1 MKKILK
7 YAAVF
12 LVLAVAVASCT
23 KETTPERINIQ
34 FPDKQSPILRDNAYY
49 QNLRAYK
56 QTKHK
61 LAFGWYGSWTAVGAS
76 YQSRLISAPDSMDI
90 ISIWSQ
96 WHTLTPQQKAD
107 KEFVQKTLGTKVIY
121 TIFAHEVPEQFLVDG
136 EVTPEG
142 LATYAKAYAKDS
154 MDKYQYDGI
163 DLDYE
168 PEWGG
173 KGPLVDGVTVY
184 REQNPNLRTYNDNMT
199 TFVKEL
205 SKWVGPASGTGRL
218 LVIDGVP
225 FGVHPSVSQL
235 FDYGIVQAYSC
246 YKAVGSDEYDE
257 SLQGRFNKAAIGDWR
272 PEQYIYTENF
282 EAYWQTGGVTHTD
295 REGNT
300 MPSLIGMATF
310 NPTQGACAGFGAYHM
325 EYEYGTSSMP
335 YKYMRMAIQAAN
347 PAGGWTTPID
357 VAYSTANSS
366 SVLFLVEDDGSIT
379 TTKSGSVSLSF
390 SRPVVSDMQLTLG
403 VDNALVEAY
412 NKANGTEYKT
422 IQPSLVKIDAV
433 QCKENQVFSPDIVVT
448 VDPASIEKG
457 YYLIPVVIDPIEDAG
472 YAVKE
477 GAVHYIFVTK
487 ASVDVEIGA
496 TSLDGVKIA
505 STSAWTITCCQ
516 GTATSGAT
524 GVWNC
529 DSDAQKAAMFDG
541 KLDDK
546 CWYASSA
553 SWSWGNG
560 GNFTIDMGEAND
572 VTGLRWHIY
581 YTDAEPQCID
591 LTYSADGN
599 NWYSLTSG
607 VAFKPVLADGWKYF
621 KFKRTVKARYIRVYI
636 GGFSSGYTS
645 MNEAEIYGPAN

>member
-1 MKKILK
+1 ML
-7 YAAVF
+7 AA
-12 LVLAVAVASCT
+12 AVASCT

-34 FPDKQSPILRDNAYY
+34 HPDQQSPILRDNAYY

-107 KEFVQKTLGTKVIY
+107 KEFVQKIMGTKVIY

-142 LATYAKAYAKDS
+142 LASYAKAYAKDS

-173 KGPLVDGVTVY
+173 RGPLVDGVSVY
-184 REQNPNLRTYNDNMT
+184 YQPNPDLRTYNDNMT
-199 TFVKEL
+199 IFVKEL

-225 FGVHPSVSQL
+225 FGVHPSVSQC
-235 FDYGIVQAYSC
+235 FDYGIVQAYGAS
-246 YKAVGSDEYDE
+246 KASGSQYDE
-257 SLQGRFNKAAIGDWR
+257 TLQGRFNKAAIGDWR
-272 PEQYIYTENF
+272 PEQYIFTENF
-282 EAYWQTGGVTHTD
+282 EAYWQTGGVTFTD
-295 REGNT
+295 REGNK

-357 VAYSTANSS
+357 VAFSTADSS
-366 SVLFLVEDDGSIT
+366 GITFLVEEDGSVNT
-379 TTKSGSVSLSF
+379 SRSGEVSLSF
-390 SRPVVSDMQLTLG
+390 TRPVVNDMQISLNVNNTL
-403 VDNALVEAY
+403 VQAY
-412 NKANGTEYKT
+412 NDANGTNYKPLD
-422 IQPSLVKIDAV
+422 PSLVKIAPV
-433 QCKENQVFSPDIVVT
+433 QCTENQVFSPNIAVD

-457 YYLIPVVIDPIEDAG
+457 YYLIPIEIAPIEDARICRQGGFRTLCLRYEGLDGCRNRRDDARRLEDRSDLGMDDHLLSG
-472 YAVKE
+472 YCDERRHRCLELRLRRAEGGHVRRQARCQLLVCKQRFLFVGQRRQLHHRHGRSQRRDRPALAYLLSGFRTAVHRPHLQRRRQCLVQPFGRRSLHS
-477 GAVHYIFVTK
+477 GAVRELEVVQIQ
-487 ASVDVEIGA
+487 E
-496 TSLDGVKIA
+496 
-505 STSAWTITCCQ
+505 
-516 GTATSGAT
+516 
-524 GVWNC
+524 
-529 DSDAQKAAMFDG
+529 
-541 KLDDK
+541 
-546 CWYASSA
+546 
-553 SWSWGNG
+553 NG
-560 GNFTIDMGEAND
+560 QSPLYP
-572 VTGLRWHIY
+572 GLRGSCNGLYEHERSRNLRPGQLAIY
-581 YTDAEPQCID
+581 
-591 LTYSADGN
+591 
-599 NWYSLTSG
+599 
-607 VAFKPVLADGWKYF
+607 
-621 KFKRTVKARYIRVYI
+621 
-636 GGFSSGYTS
+636 
-645 MNEAEIYGPAN
+645 

>member
-1 MKKILK
+1 ML
-7 YAAVF
+7 AA
-12 LVLAVAVASCT
+12 AVASCT

-34 FPDKQSPILRDNAYY
+34 HPDQQSPILRDNAYY

-107 KEFVQKTLGTKVIY
+107 KEFVQKVMGTKVIY

-142 LATYAKAYAKDS
+142 LASYAKAYAKDS

-173 KGPLVDGVTVY
+173 RGPLVDGVSVY
-184 REQNPNLRTYNDNMT
+184 YQPNPDLRTYNDNMT
-199 TFVKEL
+199 IFVKEL

-225 FGVHPSVSQL
+225 FGVHPSVSQC
-235 FDYGIVQAYSC
+235 FDYGIVQAYGAS
-246 YKAVGSDEYDE
+246 KASGSQYDE
-257 SLQGRFNKAAIGDWR
+257 TLQGRFNKAAIGDWR
-272 PEQYIYTENF
+272 PEQYIFTENF
-282 EAYWQTGGVTHTD
+282 EAYWQTGGVTFTD
-295 REGNT
+295 REGNK

-357 VAYSTANSS
+357 VAFSTADSS
-366 SVLFLVEDDGSIT
+366 GITFLVEEDGSVNT
-379 TTKSGSVSLSF
+379 SRSGEVSLSF
-390 SRPVVSDMQLTLG
+390 TRPVVNDMQISLNVNNTL
-403 VDNALVEAY
+403 VQAY
-412 NKANGTEYKT
+412 NDANGTNYKPLD
-422 IQPSLVKIDAV
+422 PSLVKIAPV
-433 QCKENQVFSPDIVVT
+433 QCTENQVFSPNIAVD

-457 YYLIPVVIDPIEDAG
+457 YYLIPIEIAPIEDAG

-477 GAVHYIFVTK
+477 GSVHYVFVTK
-487 ASVDVEIGA
+487 VSMDVEIGA
-496 TSLDGVKIA
+496 TTLDGSKIA
-505 STSAWTITCCQ
+505 PTSAWTITCCQ

-529 DSDAQKAAMFDG
+529 DSAAQKAAMFDG
-541 KLDDK
+541 KLDAN

-553 SWSWGNG
+553 SYSWGNG
-560 GNFTIDMGEAND
+560 GNFTIDMGEVND

-581 YTDAEPQCID
+581 YQDSEPQCTD
-591 LTYSADGN
+591 LTYSEDGN
-599 NWYSLTSG
+599 VWYSLSAG
-607 VAFKPVLADGWKYF
+607 VPFTPVLSENWKWF
-621 KFKRTVKARYIRVYI
+621 KFKRTVKARYIRFTALSEQR
-636 GGFSSGYTS
+636 GQDFASG
-645 MNEAEIYGPAN
+645 AELVILAD

>member
-1 MKKILK
+1 MKNILK
-7 YAAVF
+7 YAVVC
-12 LVLAVAVASCT
+12 LVLAAAVASCT

-34 FPDKQSPILRDNAYY
+34 HPDKQSPILRDNVYY

-76 YQSRLISAPDSMDI
+76 YQTRLESAPDSMDI

-96 WHTLTPQQKAD
+96 WHSLTPQQSAD
-107 KEFVQKTLGTKVIY
+107 KEFVQKILGTKVIF
-121 TIFAHEVPEQFLVDG
+121 TIFAHEVPKQFLVDG

-168 PEWGG
+168 PNWGG
-173 KGPLVDGVTVY
+173 TGSLVDGCDVY
-184 REQNPNLRTYNDNMT
+184 WEDNPAKRTYNDNMT
-199 TFVKEL
+199 IFVQEL
-205 SKWVGPASGTGRL
+205 SKWVGPASGSGRL

-225 FGVHPSVSQL
+225 FGVHPSVAQC
-235 FDYGIVQAYSC
+235 FDYGIVQAYNCTS
-246 YKAVGSDEYDE
+246 AANGSE
-257 SLQGRFNKAAIGDWR
+257 SLQGRFTKAYNGGWR
-272 PEQYIYTENF
+272 PEQYIFTENF
-282 EAYWQTGGVTHTD
+282 EDHWKTGGVTFTD
-295 REGNT
+295 REGNR
-300 MPSLIGMATF
+300 MPSLIGMAMF

-335 YKYMRMAIQAAN
+335 YKYMRTAIQAAN

-357 VAYSTANSS
+357 VAFSTADSS
-366 SVLFLVEDDGSIT
+366 GIMFLVEDDGSVGT
-379 TTKSGSVSLSF
+379 TRTGDVSLSF
-390 SRPVVSDMQLTLG
+390 TRPVVSDMEVGLNVNNTL
-403 VDNALVEAY
+403 VQAY
-412 NKANGTEYKT
+412 NDENGTAYKT
-422 IQPSLVKIDAV
+422 IDPSLVKINPV
-433 QCKENQVFSPDIVVT
+433 QCTENQLFSPNIAID

-457 YYLIPVVIDPIEDAG
+457 YYLIPVEITPIEDSG

-477 GAVHYIFVTK
+477 GSVHYVFVTK
-487 ASVDVEIGA
+487 VSMDVEIGA
-496 TSLDGVKIA
+496 TTLDGAKIA
-505 STSAWTITCCQ
+505 PTSAWTITCCQ

-541 KLDDK
+541 KLDSN
-546 CWYASSA
+546 CWYANSA

-581 YTDAEPQCID
+581 YDDSQPQCTD
-591 LTYSADGN
+591 LTYSEDGN
-599 NWYSLTSG
+599 TWYSLSAG
-607 VAFKPVLADGWKYF
+607 VPFTPTLSDSWKWF
-621 KFKRTVKARYIRVYI
+621 KFKRTVKARYIRVYV
-636 GGFSSGYTS
+636 GAVTGYTS